1 MQQIIVVYETDAW
14 HSLNTRECAGIY
26 TSKRAAIN
34 SIVKNHRIELEDIFE
49 IETTEMSRTE
59 LRKLQKEARSIIG
72 KQLDRYYQTQGYQ
85 TNYEIEIWNLN
96 DWGL

>member
-1 MQQIIVVYETDAW
+1 MKKNKHIIKTVMEDSIAMELGIEPGDVLLQI
-14 HSLNTRECAGIY
+14 NG
-26 TSKRAAIN
+26 K
-34 SIVKNHRIELEDIFE
+34 ELEDIFE